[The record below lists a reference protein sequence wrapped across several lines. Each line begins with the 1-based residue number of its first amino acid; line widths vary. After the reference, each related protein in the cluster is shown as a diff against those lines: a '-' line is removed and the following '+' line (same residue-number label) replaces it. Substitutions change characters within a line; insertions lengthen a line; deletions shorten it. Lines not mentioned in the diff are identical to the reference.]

1 MQLSITRIENDDLE
15 KLANNSIKGLKR
27 ITSYNKLLLL
37 LFLITQVTFSQETS
51 LESGKQYI
59 LGGLEVSGLQSYNEQ
74 TVKTYTGL
82 RVGQPITVP
91 GEEISSV
98 IKKLWGL
105 ELFSDVAMYQTK
117 IEDDKIF
124 LELNI
129 LERPTLSKVTVYG
142 IKKRKVQGILDDTDL
157 KKGKKITES
166 LIANTKGYL
175 ENKYRKQGYL
185 NAKAII
191 VTAKDT
197 SGTNSESMVI
207 NVKKGDKVKISQI
220 VFSGNEKLKAKR
232 LKKALGKAKIRKK
245 KLGAFWQRS
254 KFMEDEFNEGLKNI
268 VDAYAEKGYRDARVV
283 SDTFIKVNENNIRL
297 EIGVEEGRKYY
308 FGDINFVG
316 NSVYPDRA
324 LSRVLGI
331 RKGETYNGVLLKKR
345 IADDS
350 KPDAQDLTNLYQN
363 NGYLFSSINPVEIS
377 AVNDTIDFEIRIIEG
392 KETFL
397 DHVTVV
403 GNDKTNDHV
412 IFRELRTRPGQKY
425 SKDNIVR
432 SVRELGQL
440 GFFDAEQIVPDIE
453 NPDPNSGTVDIK
465 YSLVEAGSSQI
476 ELQGGY
482 GGGGFIGTLGLS
494 FSNFSLQN
502 IFKGEAYKPVPMGD
516 GQTFALRLQASQTF
530 RVYSLNFSEPWL
542 GGKKPVRFNLSFSRT
557 QQFASSF
564 NTNGQIERDRN
575 RGFSITGV
583 SAGLAKRVQWPDDY
597 FTISHSL
604 GYQLYEFNDY
614 NIGLFNFGNGRSNS
628 LTYTLGI
635 SRSSQGPSRIFP
647 MTGSNFEI
655 TAKFTPPY
663 SLISGKDFKAI
674 SNSIDEKSERLFEI
688 GQNPA
693 TIQEQQEFQQLQGE
707 IEDLEEERFKWL
719 EYYKIKFKGD
729 WYTNLVGKLVLRT
742 NAEFGFLGNYNND
755 IGDVPFERFFVGGDG
770 LGNFTLDGRDVV
782 QLRGYENSSLTPFN
796 TNAISGQQQQDG
808 GVIYNKFSME
818 LRYPL
823 TLKPSASIYALS
835 FLEAGNAFNNFNEF
849 NPFQLKRSAGVGLR
863 IFMPAFGLLGIDF
876 GYGFDEDLRPQSIG
890 NGPSG
895 WQTHFIIGQQF

>member
-1 MQLSITRIENDDLE
+1 MER
-15 KLANNSIKGLKR
+15 LANNSIER
-27 ITSYNKLLLL
+27 IIKTTTYTKLLLL
-37 LFLITQVTFSQETS
+37 LFLTTSVTFSQTS
-51 LESGKQYI
+51 YEDGKKYI
-59 LGGLEVSGLQSYNEQ
+59 LGGLEVTGLQSYNEQ

-82 RVGQPITVP
+82 RVGQPITIP
-91 GEEISSV
+91 GEEISGV
-98 IKKLWGL
+98 IKKLWSL

-117 IEDDKIF
+117 IEGDKIF

-142 IKKRKVQGILDDTDL
+142 VKKRKVDEIINDTDL

-175 ENKYRKQGYL
+175 ENKYKKQGFL
-185 NAKAII
+185 NAKVNIA
-191 VTAKDT
+191 TAPDT
-197 SGTNSESMVI
+197 TGTNSESMVV
-207 NVKKGDKVKISQI
+207 NVKKGDKVKIKSI
-220 VFSGNEKLKAKR
+220 VFEGNDKVKDKR
-232 LKKALGKAKIRKK
+232 LRRALGKAKIKKK

-254 KFMEDEFNEGLKNI
+254 KYMDDEFKDGLKNV
-268 VDAYAEKGYRDARVV
+268 VDAYAEKGYRDARVL
-283 SDTFIKVNENNIRL
+283 SDTFIKVDENNIAL
-297 EIGVEEGRKYY
+297 KIKVEEGNKYY
-308 FGDINFVG
+308 FGNIDFVG
-316 NSVYPDRA
+316 NSVYTDRQ
-324 LSRVLGI
+324 LSQVLGI
-331 RKGETYNGVLLKKR
+331 KKGDTYNGVLLKER
-345 IADDS
+345 IADNS
-350 KPDAQDLTNLYQN
+350 KPDAVDITNQYQN
-363 NGYLFSSINPVEIS
+363 NGYLFSQINPVEVA

-440 GFFDAEQIVPDIE
+440 GFFDAEQIVPDVE

-465 YSLVEAGSSQI
+465 YSLVESGSSQI

-502 IFKGEAYKPVPMGD
+502 IFNGESYKPVPMGD
-516 GQTFALRLQASQTF
+516 GQTFALRLQASRTF
-530 RVYSLNFSEPWL
+530 RVYSLNFAEPWL
-542 GGKKPVRFNLSFSRT
+542 GGRKPVRFNLSFSRT
-557 QQFASSF
+557 QQFSSQF
-564 NTNGQIERDRN
+564 TNQGQIDVDKD
-575 RGFSITGV
+575 RGFSITGI
-583 SAGLAKRVQWPDDY
+583 SAGLAKRVQWPDDF

-604 GYQLYEFNDY
+604 GYQLYDFNNY
-614 NIGLFNFGNGRSNS
+614 NIGLFNFGNGTSNS
-628 LTYTLGI
+628 LAYTFGL

-647 MTGSNFEI
+647 LSGSNFEI

-663 SLISGKDFKAI
+663 SLISGKDFKSLKI
-674 SNSIDEKSERLFEI
+674 RSDEITDSASDGTPLTTAETNEL
-688 GQNPA
+688 
-693 TIQEQQEFQQLQGE
+693 QQ
-707 IEDLEEERFKWL
+707 IEEERFKWL

-729 WYTNLVGKLVLRT
+729 WYTRLAGKLVLRS

-770 LGNFTLDGRDVV
+770 LGNFTLDGRDVI
-782 QLRGYENSSLTPFN
+782 QLRGYDNSSLTAFSVNPI
-796 TNAISGQQQQDG
+796 TGRTEQDG
-808 GVIYNKFSME
+808 GTIYNKFSLE

-835 FLEAGNAFNNFNEF
+835 FLEAGNSFNNFNDF
-849 NPFQLKRSAGVGLR
+849 NPFELKRSAGVGLR

-876 GYGFDEDLRPQSIG
+876 GYGFDTDANPNSV
-890 NGPSG
+890 GPSG